1 MEARAVRGVFLAI
14 ASLWASS
21 VPASGADR
29 SLTGPGSVVE
39 GKERGEPKVFH
50 VVAKVEIGPTGDI
63 TRVIPDLALGREVGG
78 AVERAVRA
86 LSFTPAT
93 VDDKPAAGTTF
104 VRMMGCAVPL
114 EQDGFRL
121 AFAYTSHG
129 PGYSKLPHPTYPAA
143 ALRIGA
149 TGHFEVQVTLQP
161 DGTARMDQVRVIEG
175 GARAEKTFAESIKA
189 WVAELRYEPEM
200 VAGKAVPTSMSI
212 PLEFGME
219 PFSRKAWRAEQKAL
233 RDQQVQSDACQ
244 VAFGRE
250 RTRPSK
256 SVALNSPFVL
266 KEGG

>member
-129 PGYSKLPHPTYPAA
+129 PGYSKFPHPTYPAA
-143 ALRIGA
+143 ALRSGA
-149 TGHFEVQVTLQP
+149 TASAPAV
-161 DGTARMDQVRVIEG
+161 ARKAKPRSPREAEFDQVIASLAFKEERPTPTLDVAPSPSTHDLDPEG
-175 GARAEKTFAESIKA
+175 
-189 WVAELRYEPEM
+189 EP
-200 VAGKAVPTSMSI
+200 P
-212 PLEFGME
+212 
-219 PFSRKAWRAEQKAL
+219 R
-233 RDQQVQSDACQ
+233 
-244 VAFGRE
+244 
-250 RTRPSK
+250 
-256 SVALNSPFVL
+256 
-266 KEGG
+266 